1 MQAANLLPWDII
13 EGLWVE
19 WIRVPLDFVH
29 TLNRLFK
36 SWQADA
42 KTRQPFSQG
51 SIGT

>member
-29 TLNRLFK
+29 TLNRFSSPGK
-36 SWQADA
+36 QMP
-42 KTRQPFSQG
+42 KQGNPFPRVV
-51 SIGT
+51 